1 MSACAQGHSRRVRA
15 ADADTV
21 PELVKAYADSLQMRR
36 TEIDSLFAANDSLEG
51 RQLDG
56 RYYRFFVPLTFY
68 HNVTGALLNISG
80 ADDAG
85 IQNSALL
92 DVYLHR
98 PDLVGGTQSQIDHA
112 GPVMQPSEE
121 PVNTDI
127 DIIGEVAPKAKAEDV
142 YTPIN
147 IYVEKPNFWSF
158 SGDYSLQLFQNYVSD
173 NWYKGGESNYSMLAT
188 VMLQANYNNKQHFRW
203 DNKLEMRLGLQ
214 NSRGDT
220 LHTVRS
226 SEDLIRYTGKVG
238 IQASKKW
245 YYTFQLIASTQ
256 FMRGLKSN
264 DKKVYSKFLAPL
276 YVTPSIGMDYNV
288 NWLKGKIKG
297 SVHLAPLAYSLTY
310 VRDKDLATRFGIDEG
325 KHAKDDFGSE
335 VTVDMTWQIAKDVRW
350 KTRLYGYTT
359 YKRMLM
365 EWENT
370 FTFVVN
376 KYISS
381 NLFIYPRFD
390 DGAKKDNSHG
400 YWQLKEYIS
409 LGFSYG
415 F

>member
-1 MSACAQGHSRRVRA
+1 MKCTSNYKFYYYLCPKSFLSMKVRGLLILLLALSWMSACAQGHSRRVRA

-158 SGDYSLQLFQNYVSD
+158 SGDYSL
-173 NWYKGGESNYSMLAT
+173 
-188 VMLQANYNNKQHFRW
+188 
-203 DNKLEMRLGLQ
+203 
-214 NSRGDT
+214 
-220 LHTVRS
+220 
-226 SEDLIRYTGKVG
+226 
-238 IQASKKW
+238 
-245 YYTFQLIASTQ
+245 
-256 FMRGLKSN
+256 
-264 DKKVYSKFLAPL
+264 
-276 YVTPSIGMDYNV
+276 
-288 NWLKGKIKG
+288 
-297 SVHLAPLAYSLTY
+297 
-310 VRDKDLATRFGIDEG
+310 
-325 KHAKDDFGSE
+325 
-335 VTVDMTWQIAKDVRW
+335 
-350 KTRLYGYTT
+350 
-359 YKRMLM
+359 
-365 EWENT
+365 
-370 FTFVVN
+370 
-376 KYISS
+376 
-381 NLFIYPRFD
+381 
-390 DGAKKDNSHG
+390 
-400 YWQLKEYIS
+400 
-409 LGFSYG
+409 
-415 F
+415 

>member
-1 MSACAQGHSRRVRA
+1 MSACAQSHSRRART

-36 TEIDSLFAANDSLEG
+36 AEIDSLFAANDSLEG

-56 RYYRFFVPLTFY
+56 RYYRLFVPLTFY
-68 HNVTGALLNISG
+68 HNVTGAILDISD
-80 ADDAG
+80 ADDAD
-85 IQNSALL
+85 IQNSAFL

-127 DIIGEVAPKAKAEDV
+127 DIIGEVAPKAKTEDV

-158 SGDYSLQLFQNYVSD
+158 GGDYSLQLFQNYVSD

-276 YVTPSIGMDYNV
+276 YVTPSVGMDYNV

-310 VRDKDLATRFGIDEG
+310 VRDKALATRFGIDEG